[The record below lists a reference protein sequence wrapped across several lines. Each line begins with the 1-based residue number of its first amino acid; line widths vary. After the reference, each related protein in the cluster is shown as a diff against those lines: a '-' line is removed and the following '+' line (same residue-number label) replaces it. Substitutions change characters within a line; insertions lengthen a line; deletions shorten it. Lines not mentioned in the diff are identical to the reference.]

1 MAHRRGQLGTSTGGA
16 RLMNIRVLIV
26 DDEALARGRIRKL
39 LVDEP
44 GLEIVGECANG
55 PDAIAFI
62 REQRPDLVFLD
73 VQMPEVSGFDVL
85 RALPPDIW
93 PAIIFV
99 TAHDQHA
106 VQAFEVHALDYL
118 LKPFTQGRLLEALER
133 ARQHLQSRDT
143 STLNQQLASWL
154 KSASPQSAYLNRIA
168 VKSGNQTMFRRVEDV
183 DYIES
188 AANYAVLQV
197 GGQNHV
203 LRETLTNLE
212 AKLPPRS
219 FLRISRSIIVNL
231 DRIKAIQSGPGGE
244 DLVLLQNGRQLLMT
258 RSARELQQK
267 LQYSLSSKDTPKAP

>member
-1 MAHRRGQLGTSTGGA
+1 
-16 RLMNIRVLIV
+16 MNIRVLIV

-168 VKSGNQTMFRRVEDV
+168 VKSGNQTMFLRVEDV